1 LWEGYEE
8 VALRQPHPRYK
19 LIKFADRDRELEPG
33 AWLFLRIHVA
43 CYTAEICDAD
53 KRGKRIASLHPQPTG
68 LRCPAA
74 AAAGP
79 PPGADR
85 PLDHKVALITGAN
98 TGIGFQTAKALLR
111 RDYQVVLACRDKAK
125 AEAARAK
132 LRHAAAALLSA
143 LRDPASSSTST
154 PVLYLCMSV

>member
-1 LWEGYEE
+1 M
-8 VALRQPHPRYK
+8 LRAPAACSFRAAACPAAAASHSRLPGLHSIISK
-19 LIKFADRDRELEPG
+19 RD
-33 AWLFLRIHVA
+33 
-43 CYTAEICDAD
+43 
-53 KRGKRIASLHPQPTG
+53 
-68 LRCPAA
+68 LRCSASADAGDGSGGAAPAA